1 MKLRLLLILLLT
13 VCAAGTAAAR
23 TSNGNEFALYYSE
36 ARTDTERNA
45 VFEEAKGRPHFFRYL
60 QIMEIQTVTNEQGQI
75 AIHITAF
82 EPSSLMDVVVTVDQP
97 VSISKLL
104 EEPASKLG
112 DAVALT
118 GRVVEVDKKK
128 NTIRLDPVIV
138 RHKDR
143 LSPAAGK
150 EMHYET
156 NPDGKFYS
164 FTDGPR
170 PINLSYR
177 DRDLLQHRA
186 AILEGQGPLAWCE
199 FLERELKRRKE
210 ERAKTGTQ

>member
-1 MKLRLLLILLLT
+1 MKMRLFVILVLAA
-13 VCAAGTAAAR
+13 CAAGTAAAR

-36 ARTDTERNA
+36 AGTDAERNA
-45 VFEEAKGRPHFFRYL
+45 VFDEAKGRPHFFRYL
-60 QIMEIQTVTNEQGQI
+60 QIMEIETVTNKQGRI

-82 EPSSLMDVVVTVDQP
+82 EPSSLMDVVFTVDKP
-97 VSISKLL
+97 VSLSKIIDA
-104 EEPASKLG
+104 PVSKLG
-112 DAVALT
+112 DAVAVT
-118 GRVVEVDKKK
+118 GRVVEADKKK

-177 DRDLLQHRA
+177 DRDLLQHRD
-186 AILEGQGPLAWCE
+186 AILDGQGPKAWCE